1 MTTSEPDSQ
10 FTLRLADRVEV
21 LLDDGSG
28 PSDGTLR
35 LPAEAW
41 LRLVAG
47 RLAADRAPAGIETT
61 GAADLDLLRRVFPGY

>member
-1 MTTSEPDSQ
+1 VPEQP
-10 FTLRLADRVEV
+10 
-21 LLDDGSG
+21 
-28 PSDGTLR
+28 DGTLT

-47 RLAADRAPAGIETT
+47 RMAPWYTPVGIGAT